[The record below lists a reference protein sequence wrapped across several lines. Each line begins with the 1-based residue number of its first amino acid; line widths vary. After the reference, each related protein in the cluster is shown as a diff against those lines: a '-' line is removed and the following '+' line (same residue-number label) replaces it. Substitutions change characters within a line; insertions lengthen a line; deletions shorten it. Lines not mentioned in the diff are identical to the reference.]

1 MLLADL
7 DFTLETPRADWF
19 RSVNVD
25 DPETR
30 VCYAVTVPARSD
42 GEALAYLLA
51 VAGGIGG
58 AGSRMLLAGSTAE
71 MIRSKY
77 NASLTRVEAEIAR
90 QQTLL
95 GPNPSERVFKEFV
108 DWARRQRV
116 RIARVWRI
124 PSGPEVMVVAEVRDW
139 AKYGAGGRTLN
150 NLLAYAERREGKT
163 GVAALESVLKGATR
177 SNKKITEQVVKATRF
192 LRHGG
197 AALSVL
203 GIGLSAIEVCQ
214 APPERRVDVAG
225 EAFAGFAGGAVVGGV
240 ATAILVFA
248 GPPGWVLIGVGF
260 LAGVAGGIAGEAIY
274 RANNGPKLMTQLELR
289 GYVTADGL
297 GRFCL

>member
-1 MLLADL
+1 MPLDDL
-7 DFTLETPRADWF
+7 DFTLEAPRADWF
-19 RSVNVD
+19 RSVSVD
-25 DPETR
+25 DPER
-30 VCYAVTVPARSD
+30 RACYGVTVPARSD

-71 MIRSKY
+71 MIRAKY
-77 NASLTRVEAEIAR
+77 NASLARIEAEIAR
-90 QQTLL
+90 RQTLL
-95 GPNPSERVFKEFV
+95 GPKPDAAALREFA
-108 DWARRQRV
+108 DWAVRQRT

-150 NLLAYAERREGKT
+150 NLLEDAGRREGVT
-163 GVAALESVLKGATR
+163 GVAALERVLKSATR
-177 SNKKITEQVVKATRF
+177 SNKKITEQLVKSVRF

-203 GIGLSAIEVCQ
+203 GIGLSAAEVCY
-214 APPERRVDVAG
+214 APPERRVGVAG
-225 EAFAGFAGGAVVGGV
+225 EALAGFVGGAAVGGLV
-240 ATAILVFA
+240 TAILVFA
-248 GPPGWVLIGVGF
+248 GPPGWVVIGVGF
-260 LAGVAGGIAGEAIY
+260 LAGITGGIAGEAIY
-274 RANNGPKLMTQLELR
+274 RANNGPQLMTQLQLR

-297 GRFCL
+297 GRFCP